1 MGGGEIAAI
10 NRTTLEVTMLGA
22 STAWGTAVG
31 ELALPEDAGAL
42 VAAGGALP
50 LSPPEGAGALVA
62 SGAAAE
68 SGAAAGAEVAVLEL
82 PQATATT
89 MIKPIIAN
97 RTTGSLGN
105 FVFLISP
112 FLLAYVLV
120 PTHRVDALGQFF
132 VDRFNPTSAL
142 GCRQFKTPST
152 LKFPRQNITARRHEI
167 S

>member
-1 MGGGEIAAI
+1 MGGGEIAAT
-10 NRTTLEVTMLGA
+10 NWTTLEVTMLGA

-62 SGAAAE
+62 SGAAA
-68 SGAAAGAEVAVLEL
+68 GAEVAVLEL

-89 MIKPIIAN
+89 MIKPIIAK

-120 PTHRVDALGQFF
+120 PTHRADALGQFF

-152 LKFPRQNITARRHEI
+152 LKFPHQNITARRHEI